1 MTIAVSGPRRASVD
15 EAAAKAAA
23 ALGVELVAL
32 EALDR
37 LREGPPGVLLA
48 LEPDEAV
55 HAGLAAGWVVVTA
68 ARHLDARPGRELLV
82 VPSLRPEVLTRVLVD
97 AATRRG
103 GGPESRAA
111 LRAAGR
117 ALAAALDAGTFA
129 ARWAPPRASVI
140 VPVLDEPRV
149 VEAVAS
155 VLEQT
160 LPDLEVVVVDDG
172 SRDPATL
179 AALERLSGQ
188 PRVVVAHRPW
198 GGPSAARNLGMALA
212 SGTDVVGFL
221 DADDRWSPLLLERL
235 VEALDAAPDRVVAA
249 WCDATLVT
257 EGEEPRP
264 WVVEAVDLDRLAASD
279 GLLLTGSYVARRAP
293 ARAAGPFDEELLRG
307 EDHAWLLAL
316 AALGDLVRVPERL
329 LEVRRGA
336 GGQLS
341 TAPQDPGRL
350 ARHRAQAL
358 ATRSR
363 P

>member
-1 MTIAVSGPRRASVD
+1 VTLAVSGPRRASVD
-15 EAAAKAAA
+15 KAAAKAAA

-68 ARHLDARPGRELLV
+68 ARHLDARSGRELLV
-82 VPSLRPEVLTRVLVD
+82 VPSLRPEVLTRALVD
-97 AATRRG
+97 AGKQPTAI
-103 GGPESRAA
+103 
-111 LRAAGR
+111 RAAGR
-117 ALAAALDAGTFA
+117 SLAAALDAETFA
-129 ARWAPPRASVI
+129 SRWAPPRASVI

-149 VEAVAS
+149 VEAAAS

-188 PRVVVAHRPW
+188 PRVVVAHRAW
-198 GGPSAARNLGMALA
+198 GGPSAARNLGLALA

-264 WVVEAVDLDRLAASD
+264 WVVEAVDLDRLAASA
-279 GLLLTGSYVARRAP
+279 GLLLTGSYVARRSAC
-293 ARAAGPFDEELLRG
+293 GPFDEELLRG
-307 EDHAWLLAL
+307 EDHAWLLQL
-316 AALGDLVRVPERL
+316 AARGDLVRVPERL

-350 ARHRAQAL
+350 ARHRARAL
-358 ATRSR
+358 AARSR
-363 P
+363 A

>member
-1 MTIAVSGPRRASVD
+1 MTLAVWGPRRASVD
-15 EAAAKAAA
+15 RAAAKAAA
-23 ALGVELVAL
+23 TLGVELVLA
-32 EALDR
+32 ETLDR

-82 VPSLRPEVLTRVLVD
+82 APSLRPEVLTRALVD
-97 AATRRG
+97 AARQPRG
-103 GGPESRAA
+103 
-111 LRAAGR
+111 AGR
-117 ALAAALDAGTFA
+117 ALAAALDAETFA
-129 ARWAPPRASVI
+129 SRWAPPRASVI

-149 VEAVAS
+149 LEAVGS

-198 GGPSAARNLGMALA
+198 GGPSAARNLGLRLA
-212 SGTDVVGFL
+212 SATDVVGFL

-249 WCDATLVT
+249 WCDATLVA

-279 GLLLTGSYVARRAP
+279 GLLLTGSYVVRRA
-293 ARAAGPFDEELLRG
+293 AAQAAGPFDEELLRG
-307 EDHAWLLAL
+307 EDHAWLLSL
-316 AALGDLVRVPERL
+316 AARGDLVRVPEKL

-350 ARHRAQAL
+350 ARHRARAL
-358 ATRSR
+358 AVRSGA
-363 P
+363 

>member
-1 MTIAVSGPRRASVD
+1 MTLVVWGPRRATVD
-15 EAAAKAAA
+15 KAAAKAAA
-23 ALGVELVAL
+23 TLGVDLSTAET
-32 EALDR
+32 LDR
-37 LREGPPGVLLA
+37 LLEGPPGVLLA

-82 VPSLRPEVLTRVLVD
+82 VPSLRPEVLTRALVD
-97 AATRRG
+97 AARHPRG
-103 GGPESRAA
+103 
-111 LRAAGR
+111 AGR
-117 ALAAALDAGTFA
+117 SLAAALDAETFA
-129 ARWAPPRASVI
+129 SRWAPPRATVV

-149 VEAVAS
+149 LEAVGS

-179 AALERLSGQ
+179 AALARLSGQ
-188 PRVVVAHRPW
+188 PRVVVAHRAW
-198 GGPSAARNLGMALA
+198 GGPSAARNLGLALA
-212 SGTDVVGFL
+212 TGADVVGFL

-235 VEALDAAPDRVVAA
+235 VEALDAAPARVVAA
-249 WCDATLVT
+249 WCDATLVS

-279 GLLLTGSYVARRAP
+279 GLLLTGSYVVRRA
-293 ARAAGPFDEELLRG
+293 AAAAAGPFDEELLRG
-307 EDHAWLLAL
+307 EDHAWLLSL
-316 AALGDLVRVPERL
+316 AARGELVRVPERL

-336 GGQLS
+336 GGQLA

-350 ARHRAQAL
+350 AHHRARAL
-358 ATRSR
+358 ALRSGA
-363 P
+363 